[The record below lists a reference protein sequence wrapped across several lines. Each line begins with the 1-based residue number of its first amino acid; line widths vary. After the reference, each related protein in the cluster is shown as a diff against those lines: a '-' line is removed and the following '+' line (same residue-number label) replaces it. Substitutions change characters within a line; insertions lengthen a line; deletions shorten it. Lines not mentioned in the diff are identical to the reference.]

1 MDEAVFSTRITTD
14 DGHVYD
20 LSRSVTVDTERA
32 RRSIDEFAAEIRRA
46 GKTASSVAFSVGSI
60 WVEMDD
66 DPQLFLA
73 FDPAV
78 SEEWVDTIR
87 PLPDL
92 GNA

>member
-1 MDEAVFSTRITTD
+1 MAESVFSTYITTD
-14 DGHVYD
+14 DGRVYD
-20 LSRSVTVDTERA
+20 LSRSVAVDADAA
-32 RRSIDEFAAEIRRA
+32 RKSIDTFAEGLR
-46 GKTASSVAFSVGSI
+46 TLSWSSRGEVTMKWI
-60 WVEMDD
+60 EEDP
-66 DPQLFLA
+66 PQLFLA